1 MMTYILLEYISGK
14 IEIYPLKTKKV
25 YNDIMHKIA
34 LDLQHIEDVK
44 IIKMPK
50 KV

>member
-1 MMTYILLEYISGK
+1 MTYILLEYISGK

-34 LDLQHIEDVK
+34 LDLQHIEDIK
-44 IIKMPK
+44 IIDMTEE
-50 KV
+50 V